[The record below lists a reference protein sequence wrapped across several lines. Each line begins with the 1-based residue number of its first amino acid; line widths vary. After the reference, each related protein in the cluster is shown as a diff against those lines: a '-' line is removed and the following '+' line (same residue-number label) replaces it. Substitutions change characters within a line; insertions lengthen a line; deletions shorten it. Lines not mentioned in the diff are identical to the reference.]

1 MRILLVLVISL
12 VLGSCSSQGKES
24 KIEQQKNSSGVTS
37 TVKKGVKPE
46 FNGQYY
52 FVQGEDGPVI
62 VVNKKYPLSADFA
75 PGEDPIAGAAF
86 EDLIKDMES
95 QGFQVSQ
102 DYSGYRSYSQQK
114 ALYEAYVTRDGQEAA
129 DRYSARPGY
138 SEHQIGL
145 TFDLKDVSGQLLEE
159 REANQWLLDHAA
171 EYGFVVRYPKGKEKV
186 TGYMPESWH
195 LRYIGREAQQ
205 ISSKGLTLEEYYG
218 FEGGDYADER
228 IFEKEK

>member
-1 MRILLVLVISL
+1 
-12 VLGSCSSQGKES
+12 
-24 KIEQQKNSSGVTS
+24 
-37 TVKKGVKPE
+37 
-46 FNGQYY
+46 
-52 FVQGEDGPVI
+52 
-62 VVNKKYPLSADFA
+62 
-75 PGEDPIAGAAF
+75 
-86 EDLIKDMES
+86 MES